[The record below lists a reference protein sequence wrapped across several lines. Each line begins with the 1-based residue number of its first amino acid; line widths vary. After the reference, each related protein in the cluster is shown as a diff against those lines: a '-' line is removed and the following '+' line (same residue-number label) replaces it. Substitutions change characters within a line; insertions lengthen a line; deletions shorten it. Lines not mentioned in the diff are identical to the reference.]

1 MMNQSEIIRFYQ
13 LQLIKFRKLQSKN
26 KHVTEFGVRISE
38 VLIGAT
44 KRRLAELKGSRDVAV
59 LKGIAKNGVAHD

>member
-1 MMNQSEIIRFYQ
+1 MLNYLEIIRFYQ
-13 LQLIKFRKLQSKN
+13 LQLTKFRKLQSKN
-26 KHVTEFGVRISE
+26 IHVTEFGVRISE